1 MIYAVNLLVTTMV
14 GVGGEYIE
22 YYTEAFLGAFRIPP
36 LFEAIIKMIMI
47 SPLSTS
53 TVAVSIQSAA
63 AKALEPKKESS
74 ILRSNAVV
82 DAAAAALPFM
92 LSTRPSSSRQH
103 CASVAV
109 RRRRQSD
116 Q

>member
-1 MIYAVNLLVTTMV
+1 MVVLVSSV
-14 GVGGEYIE
+14 VDRVL
-22 YYTEAFLGAFRIPP
+22 YTEAFLGAFRIPP
-36 LFEAIIKMIMI
+36 LFEAIIMMIMI

-82 DAAAAALPFM
+82 NAAAPPFM
-92 LSTRPSSSRQH
+92 LSTRDSSSRQH
-103 CASVAV
+103 CASVAA
-109 RRRRQSD
+109 RRRQSD

>member
-1 MIYAVNLLVTTMV
+1 MIFAVNLIVTTIV

-22 YYTEAFLGAFRIPP
+22 YYYTEAFLGAFRIPP

-82 DAAAAALPFM
+82 NAAAAPP
-92 LSTRPSSSRQH
+92 TP
-103 CASVAV
+103 
-109 RRRRQSD
+109 RRRSC
-116 Q
+116 

>member
-1 MIYAVNLLVTTMV
+1 MV
-14 GVGGEYIE
+14 DVGGEYIE

-82 DAAAAALPFM
+82 DAAAAAAPPFM
-92 LSTRPSSSRQH
+92 LSTRHSCSRQH
-103 CASVAV
+103 CASVAALL
-109 RRRRQSD
+109 RRQSD

>member
-1 MIYAVNLLVTTMV
+1 MV
-14 GVGGEYIE
+14 SSVVDRVL
-22 YYTEAFLGAFRIPP
+22 YTEAFLGAFRIPP

-82 DAAAAALPFM
+82 DAAAAPLFM
-92 LSTRPSSSRQH
+92 LSTRHSSSRQH
-103 CASVAV
+103 RASVAA
-109 RRRRQSD
+109 RRRQSD